1 MQGSSTNRWCR
12 IFGIRLMSSKVV
24 PISGGI
30 VVIESRQQLAVS
42 NLNAFRT
49 IDFLG
54 VYVFCFKITGIVF
67 SILTSSRPP
76 LLLRSNRHQIALP
89 IKSELGTQYLPAP
102 LL

>member
-1 MQGSSTNRWCR
+1 MQGSSTSRWCR

-24 PISGGI
+24 PILGGI

-67 SILTSSRPP
+67 SMYVLEFIV
-76 LLLRSNRHQIALP
+76 N
-89 IKSELGTQYLPAP
+89 
-102 LL
+102 